1 MSNLLIEIAKLS
13 VSERLLLVQE
23 ILGTI
28 AIDNEEA
35 LTTVQKKEI
44 DNRSTSIKNKT
55 AKTVSWDDIEAS
67 LIKRYEL

>member
-13 VSERLLLVQE
+13 ISERLLLVQE

-28 AIDNEEA
+28 AIDNEEV
-35 LTTVQKKEI
+35 LTTIQKKEI